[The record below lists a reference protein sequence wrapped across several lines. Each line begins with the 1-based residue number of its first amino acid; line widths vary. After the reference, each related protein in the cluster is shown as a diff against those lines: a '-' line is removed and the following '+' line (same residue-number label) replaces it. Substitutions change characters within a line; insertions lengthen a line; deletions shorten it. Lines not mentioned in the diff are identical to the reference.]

1 MNNLPIHITKTTQSK
16 IESTDF
22 NNLVFGK
29 AISDHMFVA
38 DFEQG
43 KWGNF
48 RIEPYAP
55 LHLNP
60 ANAALHYGQ
69 SIFEGMKAYKNE
81 AGEVLIFRPDANQ
94 KRLNESAKRMC
105 IPEVP
110 EEVFMEGLKTLLSID
125 KDWIPNKAG
134 YSLYIRPFIFAT
146 DDYLG
151 IRPSEKYKFIIFT
164 CPVGQYYSKPVSVK
178 VEQKYTRAAEGG
190 TGAAK
195 AAGNYAG
202 SLYPALSAQ
211 KEGYDQLLWTDGKKH
226 ENIEESGTMNV
237 MFVVNDTIITAPT
250 NTGTILKG
258 ITRDSVLTLAKEMG
272 YVVEER
278 FMSVKELED
287 SLEKGTLQ
295 EAFGTGTAATIAHI
309 AKIHVNGKD
318 YSLEEAPSYAFSKQ
332 VLKKLDD
339 IKYGRVQDNH
349 GWILKVK

>member
-1 MNNLPIHITKTTQSK
+1 MNTLPIQITKTTQSR
-16 IESTDF
+16 IPNTDF
-22 NNLVFGK
+22 DNLVFGK
-29 AISDHMFVA
+29 TISDHMFVA
-38 DFEQG
+38 DFEG
-43 KWGNF
+43 GNWGNF

-60 ANAALHYGQ
+60 ANASLHYGQ

-81 AGEVLIFRPDANQ
+81 SGEVLIFRPDANQ
-94 KRLNESAKRMC
+94 KRLNESARRMC

-110 EEVFMEGLKTLLSID
+110 KDVFMEGLKTLISID
-125 KDWIPNKAG
+125 KDWIPNKPG
-134 YSLYIRPFIFAT
+134 FSLYIRPFVFAT
-146 DDYLG
+146 DDFLG

-164 CPVGQYYSKPVSVK
+164 CPVGHYYSKPVAVK
-178 VEQKYTRAAEGG
+178 VEQTFTRAAEGG

-195 AAGNYAG
+195 AAGNYAA
-202 SLYPALSAQ
+202 SLYPALLAQ
-211 KEGYDQLLWTDGKKH
+211 KEGYDQLLWTDGKNH

-258 ITRDSVLTLAKEMG
+258 ITRESVLTLAKEMG

-278 FMSVKELED
+278 FMTVTELQD

-309 AKIHVNGKD
+309 AKINVNGKD

-339 IKYGRVQDNH
+339 IKYGRVQDNR
-349 GWILKVK
+349 GWILKI